1 MLSGKCSYIS
11 FKNKQSMNMCWW
23 VNGFCANNQPNYSCF
38 GFRNNQTNTYC
49 RVQLWSGVAKC
60 QGGLLASA
68 LPNQIEWLTLKKRQC
83 MNNEAINCL
92 LSAV

>member
-1 MLSGKCSYIS
+1 M
-11 FKNKQSMNMCWW
+11 
-23 VNGFCANNQPNYSCF
+23 
-38 GFRNNQTNTYC
+38 
-49 RVQLWSGVAKC
+49 AKC